1 MIRPSRRLSG
11 FTLVEMIIVIV
22 ITGIIAAIVAV
33 FIRAPMQGFID
44 LETRVELTDTADTA
58 LRRIGRDMRLALPN
72 SVRPTGSS
80 TALEFLQ
87 TRTGGRYRGEVSGT
101 AGAQGNALYPG
112 ETSALSFDVFGDLT
126 LGGTVALPV
135 AGERV
140 VIYNLGI
147 PGADAYNADNS
158 ASISAA
164 TANSI
169 TLSAATLFPLASPGM
184 RFQVVETPVTYRC
197 DLTAGTLVRHWGY
210 AITSSQVNP
219 PSGGSSAIL
228 AQNVSGCTFTYNQI
242 NERYGLVTMQ
252 LVLTKNNETVTLY
265 HEVHVSNVP

>member
-1 MIRPSRRLSG
+1 MIRPSQRLAG

-22 ITGIIAAIVAV
+22 ITGIIAGIVAV
-33 FIRAPMQGFID
+33 FIRAPVQGFMD

-58 LRRIGRDMRLALPN
+58 LRRIGRDLRLALPN

-87 TRTGGRYRGEVSGT
+87 TRTGGRYRGDVSGI
-101 AGAQGNALYPG
+101 AGAQGNALYAG
-112 ETSALSFDVFGDLT
+112 ETATTTFDIFGDMT
-126 LGGTVALPV
+126 LGGTVALP
-135 AGERV
+135 ASGERV
-140 VIYNLGI
+140 VVYNLGI
-147 PGADAYNADNS
+147 PGADAYNGDNS
-158 ASISAA
+158 ASISTAA
-164 TANSI
+164 AGSI
-169 TLSAATLFPLASPGM
+169 TLSASTLFPLASPGR

-210 AITSSQVNP
+210 TITASQVTP
-219 PSGGSSAIL
+219 PTGGSSAVL

-252 LVLTKNNETVTLY
+252 IVLTKNNETVTLY